1 MNRKAG
7 VGWGS
12 FITLSLLLVAF
23 DSMCGAEIGAPCAYG
38 EALGYRALGRWNS
51 YCSLGSA
58 ALVCGFGQVG
68 LLSLWEQIQ
77 NGVGI
82 ASSTFYEKDM
92 FSLFKTVITEK

>member
-23 DSMCGAEIGAPCAYG
+23 DSMCGAVR
-38 EALGYRALGRWNS
+38 LGLPVLMEKPWVTGHWGRWNS
-51 YCSLGSA
+51 YYSLGS

-82 ASSTFYEKDM
+82 ALQHSMK
-92 FSLFKTVITEK
+92 KTCFL

>member
-7 VGWGS
+7 VGCGL

-23 DSMCGAEIGAPCAYG
+23 DSMCGALCLRWGLP
-38 EALGYRALGRWNS
+38 ALMGRPWVTGHWGRWS
-51 YCSLGSA
+51 PYCSLGSA
-58 ALVCGFGQVG
+58 LGCGLGQVG

-82 ASSTFYEKDM
+82 ALQHSTKNCE
-92 FSLFKTVITEK
+92 